1 MFDTLRKVVNPQTNV
16 VEGRNMNLGWLF
28 SIKGSHD
35 IDLNLTKDTLT
46 TLEDIF
52 INIFSLGFEGI
63 DLGQTQGV
71 HPELL
76 QVTLAQAPQSNL
88 LQTQN
93 VEWSLLKQ

>member
-28 SIKGSHD
+28 GIKGSHD
-35 IDLNLTKDTLT
+35 IDLNLAKDTLT